1 MNKSFKSAI
10 LCLFLMLGVIGFLG
24 AAENVKA
31 PHPYQM
37 MNVSG
42 KTAGNSEYSISYPIF
57 EETSL
62 SKLNQLIAKTVA
74 DFYLSVME
82 PDYEDDMSMSYDY
95 SCEYSIT
102 FSGKYISILMSV
114 YAYTGGAHG
123 NYGVTSICYDTKKNE
138 AVSITE
144 VVGKTKQELTK
155 YIYDKLNKM
164 PETFK
169 PVDPDLSLNTFT
181 VENGTATVYYSPYEV
196 APWAAGVIEV
206 EIK

>member
-123 NYGVTSICYDTKKNE
+123 KKKGR
-138 AVSITE
+138 
-144 VVGKTKQELTK
+144 GKHKCHQ
-155 YIYDKLNKM
+155 
-164 PETFK
+164 F
-169 PVDPDLSLNTFT
+169 LSFHSKNSFYHDRSGRLILLGERRYPHRAFPLS
-181 VENGTATVYYSPYEV
+181 E
-196 APWAAGVIEV
+196 
-206 EIK
+206 